1 MTRVAIAGSGV
12 IAGDH
17 VRALA
22 ALPGVEIAYVH
33 GSDLAR
39 AERLAALAPGAVAT
53 VDYERILADP
63 SVVAVDVC
71 NATPAHAAFT
81 VAAGTAGKHVHVEK
95 PAALSLADLD
105 RMIAATEGSGRTL
118 MVGQTVR
125 FQPAVAALAAAIA
138 DGAIGRPR
146 LAHVSWYTGYVWPG
160 GWRGWQLDRDRSG
173 GHPVHNGTHLLD
185 VASWLLG
192 RTPVRVFA
200 RSFPSFAAG
209 MPVHDSFQLIVR
221 FDDDSLAT
229 LEISYSLAQP
239 RDMFRRI
246 VVAGTEGTVSHSTDD
261 DPVLHSA
268 GAGVPLPSV
277 ENAMGRQLAHWIDVV
292 EGRAEPIVRTDQ
304 VRSALA
310 AAIAAQRSLDTG
322 RPVDLREEE
331 IA

>member
-17 VRALA
+17 VRALSG
-22 ALPGVEIAYVH
+22 LPGVEIAYVH
-33 GSDLAR
+33 GSDLDRAR
-39 AERLAALAPGAVAT
+39 RVAAFAPGAIAT
-53 VDYERILADP
+53 DDYRRVLADP
-63 SVVAVDVC
+63 TVVAVDVC
-71 NATPAHAAFT
+71 NATPAHAPFT
-81 VAAGTAGKHVHVEK
+81 IAAGEAGKHVHVEK
-95 PAALSLADLD
+95 PAALTLRHFDAMVRSTAD
-105 RMIAATEGSGRTL
+105 AGTTL

-138 DGAIGRPR
+138 DGAVGRPR
-146 LAHVSWYTGYVWPG
+146 LAHISWYTGYVWPA
-160 GWRGWQLDRDRSG
+160 GWRGWQLDRKQSG

-185 VASWLLG
+185 AVTWLLG
-192 RTPVRVFA
+192 RVPVRVFA

-229 LEISYSLAQP
+229 LEISYALAQP

-268 GAGVPLPSV
+268 ATAVPLPSV
-277 ENAMGRQLAHWIDVV
+277 ENAMSRQLRHWIDVV
-292 EGRAEPIVRTDQ
+292 GGAEPIVRTEQ
-304 VRSALA
+304 VRAALA
-310 AAIAAQRSLDTG
+310 AALAAQLSLDTG
-322 RPVDLREEE
+322 RPVDIRPEVHS
-331 IA
+331 

>member
-17 VRALA
+17 ARALA
-22 ALPGVEIAYVH
+22 SIPGVEVAYVH
-33 GSDLAR
+33 GSDLERAR
-39 AERLAALAPGAVAT
+39 RIAALVPGAIAT
-53 VDYERILADP
+53 DDYSRVLADP
-63 SVVAVDVC
+63 TVLAVDVC
-71 NATPAHAAFT
+71 NATPAHAPFT
-81 VAAGTAGKHVHVEK
+81 VAAGEAGKHVHVEK
-95 PAALSLADLD
+95 PAALSLADFD
-105 RMIAATEGSGRTL
+105 RMAAATEGAGTTL

-138 DGAIGRPR
+138 DGAVGRPR

-160 GWRGWQLDRDRSG
+160 GWRGWQLDRARSG

-185 VASWLLG
+185 VAVWLLG
-192 RTPVRVFA
+192 GVPVRVFA

-209 MPVHDSFQLIVR
+209 MPVHDSFQLLVR

-246 VVAGTEGTVSHSTDD
+246 VVAGTGGTVAHSTDD

-268 GAGVPLPSV
+268 GAAVPPPSV
-277 ENAMGRQLAHWIDVV
+277 EDAMTRQLAHWIDVV
-292 EGRAEPIVRTDQ
+292 GGAEPIVRTGQ
-304 VRSALA
+304 VRAALRA
-310 AAIAAQRSLDTG
+310 ALGAQRSLDLG
-322 RPVDLREEE
+322 APVDLREEA

>member
-33 GSDLAR
+33 GSDLGR

-53 VDYERILADP
+53 VDFTRILADP
-63 SVVAVDVC
+63 TVVAVDVC
-71 NATPAHAAFT
+71 NATPAHAPFT
-81 VAAGTAGKHVHVEK
+81 IAAGAAGKHVHVEK
-95 PAALSLADLD
+95 PAALTLADFD
-105 RMIAATEGSGRTL
+105 RMVAATEGAGTTL

-138 DGAIGRPR
+138 DGAVGQPR

-160 GWRGWQLDRDRSG
+160 GWRGWQLDRTRSG

-185 VASWLLG
+185 VAVWLLG
-192 RTPVRVFA
+192 RRPARVFA

-246 VVAGTEGTVSHSTDD
+246 VVAGTEGTVTHSTDD
-261 DPVLHSA
+261 DPVLHAA
-268 GAGVPLPSV
+268 GAATPLPSV
-277 ENAMGRQLAHWIDVV
+277 EGAMGRQLAHWIDLVQ
-292 EGRAEPIVRTDQ
+292 GRAEPVVRTGQ
-304 VRSALA
+304 VRAALA
-310 AAIAAQRSLDTG
+310 AALAAQRSLDTG
-322 RPVDLREEE
+322 RPIDLREEE

>member
-22 ALPGVEIAYVH
+22 ALPGVEVAYVQ

-39 AERLAALAPGAVAT
+39 ARRIAAFAPGAIAT
-53 VDYERILADP
+53 DDYGRILGDP
-63 SVVAVDVC
+63 TVVAVDVC
-71 NATPAHAAFT
+71 NATAAHAAFT
-81 VAAGTAGKHVHVEK
+81 IAAGEAGKHVHVEK
-95 PAALSLADLD
+95 PAALSLADFD
-105 RMIAATEGSGRTL
+105 AMVRATEGAGTTL

-138 DGAIGRPR
+138 DGAVGRPR

-160 GWRGWQLDRDRSG
+160 GWRGWQLDRARSG

-185 VASWLLG
+185 VATWLLG
-192 RTPVRVFA
+192 RSPIRVFA

-221 FDDDSLAT
+221 FEDDALAT
-229 LEISYSLAQP
+229 LEISYALAQP

-246 VVAGTEGTVSHSTDD
+246 VVAGTDGTVAHSTDD

-268 GAGVPLPSV
+268 GPAVPLPSV
-277 ENAMGRQLAHWIDVV
+277 EGAMAAQLGHWVDVV
-292 EGRAEPIVRTDQ
+292 GGAEPIVRNGQ
-304 VRSALA
+304 VRAALA

-322 RPVDLREEE
+322 LPVDIRDEV
-331 IA
+331 AA